1 MVTFSTRR
9 RPTLSSS
16 TFPARTALARI
27 APMTHTILCF
37 LLAAATPAT
46 GESGGLSMPNFDDG
60 TMEVIIYSVAGIA
73 LLVAGYRLGRLVGR
87 RSATRAIQQKE
98 QELFT
103 AQKGFKNLYEQELAT
118 VKTENDQLKL
128 KAEQMSAKVEEYR
141 KKAAGLGG
149 LFHSGGK
156 KADAMYALL
165 LENEALEE
173 ALYAQNEKLKQER
186 TDSLKEQMRATGY
199 RRVLMSQ
206 LLNDNRIKEYVAEIL
221 NDEKML
227 PRPGESTANR
237 PALPAAAGH
246 GEREES

>member
-1 MVTFSTRR
+1 MTSSIILFIGTVLAQSTA
-9 RPTLSSS
+9 PSESSVGMPR
-16 TFPARTALARI
+16 FDYG
-27 APMTHTILCF
+27 
-37 LLAAATPAT
+37 LL
-46 GESGGLSMPNFDDG
+46 
-60 TMEVIIYSVAGIA
+60 EVILYSIAGIA

-87 RSATRAIQQKE
+87 RSATRALALKE

-118 VKTENDQLKL
+118 VRAENEQLKAR
-128 KAEQMSAKVEEYR
+128 AEQMNVKVEEYR

-149 LFHSGGK
+149 LFSSGGK

-173 ALYAQNEKLKQER
+173 ALYSQNEKLKQER

-227 PRPGESTANR
+227 PRPNDHRS
-237 PALPAAAGH
+237 ALPAGSTADRGGAGSDDH
-246 GEREES
+246 GSH

>member
-1 MVTFSTRR
+1 MMTITSPLNLAVSLLAQTAPAASE
-9 RPTLSSS
+9 SSS
-16 TFPARTALARI
+16 VGMPHFDRGLLEVVLYSI
-27 APMTHTILCF
+27 A
-37 LLAAATPAT
+37 
-46 GESGGLSMPNFDDG
+46 S
-60 TMEVIIYSVAGIA
+60 IA
-73 LLVAGYRLGRLVGR
+73 LLIAGYRLGRLVGR
-87 RSATRAIQQKE
+87 RSGMKAVQLRE

-103 AQKGFKNLYEQELAT
+103 AQKGFKSLYEMELAH
-118 VKTENDQLKL
+118 VRQENDEL
-128 KAEQMSAKVEEYR
+128 KAKVEQMNGKVEEYR

-149 LFHSGGK
+149 LFSSGGK

-173 ALYAQNEKLKQER
+173 ALYSQNEKLKQER

-227 PRPGESTANR
+227 PRPSDNNR
-237 PALPAAAGH
+237 AALPAGAGIATD
-246 GEREES
+246 REDSARG